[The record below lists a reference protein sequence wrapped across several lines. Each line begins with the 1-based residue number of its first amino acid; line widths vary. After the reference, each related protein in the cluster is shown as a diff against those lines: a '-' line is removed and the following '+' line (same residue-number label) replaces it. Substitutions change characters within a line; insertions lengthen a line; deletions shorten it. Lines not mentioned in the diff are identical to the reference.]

1 MTQLDK
7 KYSQIKIQSVKC
19 GNHPLDKEII
29 LTNKVI
35 NFSEIYNKNDN
46 TKLEINSWYI
56 ERKDKNMVLHFYTKN
71 FYFTDLNNYEYYYV
85 FDKGSPYYGCSYNYR
100 NCECYNFSI
109 VRHYTINIFT
119 YEFKNDI
126 FVFRNKNGY
135 IFITPIN
142 KNHKQKKYEIIKLF
156 NN

>member
-46 TKLEINSWYI
+46 TKLEINS
-56 ERKDKNMVLHFYTKN
+56 
-71 FYFTDLNNYEYYYV
+71 
-85 FDKGSPYYGCSYNYR
+85 
-100 NCECYNFSI
+100 
-109 VRHYTINIFT
+109 
-119 YEFKNDI
+119 
-126 FVFRNKNGY
+126 
-135 IFITPIN
+135 
-142 KNHKQKKYEIIKLF
+142 
-156 NN
+156 